1 MLKKILTQEDR
12 ARKKKKNQILVGGVL
27 IVLMVVSTL
36 GYSLMSGDS
45 GVSNRVSEVGVDFV
59 REGGLWKIDFGGV
72 IFGFQYLPSEVDD
85 VFVSGDYYFENY
97 SNEVLYFVNGNE
109 GVSEILNNFG
119 RYVLRYQDACL
130 RQAVT
135 GDGSWVTDE
144 ATECDGDLPKKSC
157 DSNLIIFEDGN
168 ETMIWRNES
177 CVYIVGD
184 AVRGADAFLYKALK
198 IT

>member
-1 MLKKILTQEDR
+1 MRKIRSQSEIVR
-12 ARKKKKNQILVGGVL
+12 GKRVNQVVVGAVL
-27 IVLMVVSTL
+27 IGLMVISTL
-36 GYSLMSGDS
+36 GYSLMSGDGEVENNVNEL
-45 GVSNRVSEVGVDFV
+45 GVNFV
-59 REGGLWKIDFGGV
+59 RDGGLWKISVDGNV
-72 IFGFQYLPSEVDD
+72 FGFQYLPSEVDD